1 LKNKLATLQD
11 RLDNPLKDDYTALQ
25 QLEKTLPLSELA
37 KKKFNMFFN
46 KKTPKIAAM
55 SVPTYAKIHKKK
67 VNLQITYLQN
77 GKSYSNDFSCNIQ
90 TSDPDEINDLQDKA
104 KNNLGLIVSDVHK
117 QLNDKT
123 SEYIYLE
130 KYMFILNKKD
140 FLNCQVTI
148 EDIS

>member
-1 LKNKLATLQD
+1 
-11 RLDNPLKDDYTALQ
+11 
-25 QLEKTLPLSELA
+25 
-37 KKKFNMFFN
+37 MFFN
-46 KKTPKIAAM
+46 KKSPKIAAM
-55 SVPTYAKIHKKK
+55 PVPIYAATKNK
-67 VNLQITYLQN
+67 QISLDISYLQN
-77 GKSYSNDFSCNIQ
+77 GKSYSNDFSCNIE
-90 TSDPDEINDLQDKA
+90 TSNPDEINDLQDKA
-104 KNNLGLIVSDVHK
+104 KNNLGLIVSDIHR

>member
-1 LKNKLATLQD
+1 M
-11 RLDNPLKDDYTALQ
+11 P
-25 QLEKTLPLSELA
+25 
-37 KKKFNMFFN
+37 
-46 KKTPKIAAM
+46 
-55 SVPTYAKIHKKK
+55 VPSYAKTHKKK
-67 VNLQITYLQN
+67 VNLQITYLQDD
-77 GKSYSNDFSCNIQ
+77 KVYYSNFYRNIE
-90 TSDPDEINDLQDKA
+90 TSNPDEINDLQDKA
-104 KNNLGLIVSDVHK
+104 KNNLGLIVSDVHR

>member
-1 LKNKLATLQD
+1 MKNKLATLQD
-11 RLDNPLKDDYTALQ
+11 RLDNALKDDYTALK

-37 KKKFNMFFN
+37 KKKLNMFFN
-46 KKTPKIAAM
+46 KKNPKIAAM
-55 SVPTYAKIHKKK
+55 PVPSYAKTYKKK

-90 TSDPDEINDLQDKA
+90 TNNSDEINDLQDKA
-104 KNNLGLIVSDVHK
+104 QNNLGLIVSDIHR